1 MFILFKLQWYIME
14 VMEEQMKIN
23 TVIEYQRTEDAAQGS
38 ENAGRS
44 AQPTTEQLVQEATEF
59 QRTQMSQENI
69 EPENENDVYLPQTI
83 EYLDMD
89 LQYRKL
95 LYIHEA
101 AVQQLVAKL
110 NILKGEFQFNNDR
123 NPISTI
129 SSRIKSKESIIY
141 KMHKK
146 GVPMTVSSLL
156 KNVHD
161 IAGVRV
167 VCPFIE
173 DVYYVARM
181 LVKQRDIE
189 VIEVKDYIRQ
199 PKPNGYR
206 SLHLIAAV
214 RVDFAEASRSIPVEI
229 QIRTIAMDFW
239 ASTEHQLRYK
249 KDRVFSE
256 ELQDKLKN
264 CADLMAQA
272 DAQMQEIAGDFGS
285 EQW

>member
-1 MFILFKLQWYIME
+1 
-14 VMEEQMKIN
+14 MKIN
-23 TVIEYQRTEDAAQGS
+23 TVIEYQRTEDAVQKS
-38 ENAGRS
+38 ENAGRA
-44 AQPTTEQLVQEATEF
+44 AQPTTEQLVQETTEF

-69 EPENENDVYLPQTI
+69 EPENENDVYLPQMV

-141 KMHKK
+141 KMQKK

-189 VIEVKDYIRQ
+189 VMEVKDYIRQ

-214 RVDFAEASRSIPVEI
+214 RVDFAETSRSIPVEI

>member
-14 VMEEQMKIN
+14 TMEEQMKIN
-23 TVIEYQRTEDAAQGS
+23 TVIEYQRTEDAVQGS
-38 ENAGRS
+38 ENAGRA

-59 QRTQMSQENI
+59 RRTQMSQENI
-69 EPENENDVYLPQTI
+69 EPENENDVYLPQTV

-189 VIEVKDYIRQ
+189 VMEVKDYIRQ

-214 RVDFAEASRSIPVEI
+214 RVDFAETSRSIPVEI

>member
-1 MFILFKLQWYIME
+1 MFIFFKLQWYIME
-14 VMEEQMKIN
+14 AMEEQMKIN

-38 ENAGRS
+38 ENAGRVE
-44 AQPTTEQLVQEATEF
+44 QPTTEQLVQEATEF
-59 QRTQMSQENI
+59 QRTQMSQQNI
-69 EPENENDVYLPQTI
+69 EPENENDVYLPQTV

-214 RVDFAEASRSIPVEI
+214 RVDFAEVSRSIPVEI

>member
-14 VMEEQMKIN
+14 AMEEQMKIN

-44 AQPTTEQLVQEATEF
+44 AQPTTEQLVQETTEF

-69 EPENENDVYLPQTI
+69 EPENENDVYLPQTV

-206 SLHLIAAV
+206 SLHLISAV

-256 ELQDKLKN
+256 DLQDKLKN

>member
-1 MFILFKLQWYIME
+1 ME

-23 TVIEYQRTEDAAQGS
+23 TVIEYQRTEDAAQES
-38 ENAGRS
+38 EKAGRS

-59 QRTQMSQENI
+59 QRTQISQENI
-69 EPENENDVYLPQTI
+69 EPENENDVYLPQTV

-214 RVDFAEASRSIPVEI
+214 RVDFAETSRSIPVEI

>member
-14 VMEEQMKIN
+14 AMEEQMKIN
-23 TVIEYQRTEDAAQGS
+23 TVIEYQRTEDAVQGS
-38 ENAGRS
+38 ENAGRA
-44 AQPTTEQLVQEATEF
+44 AQPITEQLVQEATEF
-59 QRTQMSQENI
+59 RRTQMSQENI
-69 EPENENDVYLPQTI
+69 EPENENDVYLPQMV

-189 VIEVKDYIRQ
+189 VMEVKDYIRQ

-214 RVDFAEASRSIPVEI
+214 RVDFAETSRSIPVEI